1 MTSTNIVPAK
11 ILDRIAWAIA
21 TGLGSGLAPVASGTF
36 GSAAALVAWWLLGFH
51 EYFATSVATRILLI
65 IALTAIGLWAGQKVI
80 DTQNDSDPKVVV
92 VDEWAGMWISA
103 LLLTPQS
110 SIILWGAS
118 FFFFRLFD
126 VMKPG
131 PVGALEKLPG
141 SFGVMADDLLAGI
154 FALGCTTAVAM
165 IFFS

>member
-11 ILDRIAWAIA
+11 ILDQIAWVLA

-36 GSAAALVAWWLLGFH
+36 GSAAALIVWYLLGFDP
-51 EYFATSVATRILLI
+51 FFGISVPARVLLI
-65 IALTAIGLWAGQKVI
+65 ISVSALGIWAGQKVI
-80 DTQNDSDPKVVV
+80 DAKKNLDPKEVVI
-92 VDEWAGMWISA
+92 DEWAGMWISA

-110 SIILWGAS
+110 SWILWFAS

-131 PVGALEKLPG
+131 LVGTAEKLPG
-141 SFGVMADDLLAGI
+141 SFGVMADDILAGML
-154 FALGCTTAVAM
+154 ALICTTTIAI
-165 IFFS
+165 IFF